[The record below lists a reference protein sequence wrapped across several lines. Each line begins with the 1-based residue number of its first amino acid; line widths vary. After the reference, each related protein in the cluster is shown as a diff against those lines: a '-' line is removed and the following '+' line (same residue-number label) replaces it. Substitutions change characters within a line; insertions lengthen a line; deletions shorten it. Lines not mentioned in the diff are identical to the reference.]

1 MKKNKN
7 RRMMA
12 KNFGGVE
19 AMQEVN
25 EMPNEVVNLF

>member
-12 KNFGGVE
+12 KNFGGGGSYAGGE
-19 AMQEVN
+19 C
-25 EMPNEVVNLF
+25 EVVNLF